1 MKPHIDPLKNEYENR
16 SQEPSNDLWQRLEQR
31 LDEEP
36 KKKAT
41 IVWWQYAAAAVL
53 LIGGMWFFTW
63 ENNVEREQHLQTV
76 SVEKP
81 SEITSQQP
89 EVSPLKIDS
98 KPESLIVSS
107 DTPKP
112 NLENKTPI
120 PQQHQENKNEDV
132 AISVE
137 PTSSN
142 EQPIAENI
150 QPLKTQ
156 SYTTASDLLFGAEI
170 QREKNKTSDNKNPMG
185 QLEIPQIKKPKEIN
199 VLGVRVYS
207 NDSGDSQ

>member
-1 MKPHIDPLKNEYENR
+1 MKPHINPLKNDYENR

-36 KKKAT
+36 KKRAT
-41 IVWWQYAAAAVL
+41 IVWWQYAAVAIL

-63 ENNVEREQHLQTV
+63 ESNVEREQHLQTA

-81 SEITSQQP
+81 SKVTSQQP
-89 EVSPLKIDS
+89 EISPLKIGS

-107 DTPKP
+107 ATPKP
-112 NLENKTPI
+112 SLENKAPK
-120 PQQHQENKNEDV
+120 QQHQDSKNENV
-132 AISVE
+132 VTSVE
-137 PTSSN
+137 TTTSN